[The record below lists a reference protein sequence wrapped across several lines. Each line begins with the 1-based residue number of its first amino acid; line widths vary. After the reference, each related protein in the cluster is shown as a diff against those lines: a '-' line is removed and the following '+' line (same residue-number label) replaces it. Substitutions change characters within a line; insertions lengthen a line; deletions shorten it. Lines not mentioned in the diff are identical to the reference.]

1 MKRPLPK
8 TVLAVLAGG
17 AALAVTG
24 IVTQTSAHETHT
36 APKSGL
42 RCSIVTHDLGDAVE
56 ISGKVSA
63 DRPVAGAYALSI
75 RQSNSAGQAMIDQS
89 GDFTVDAGRT
99 VTLGQAILGGTPS
112 GYHAELEL
120 TVEGQRLRCLGADS
134 EIDL

>member
-8 TVLAVLAGG
+8 AALAVLASG
-17 AALAVTG
+17 AALAATG
-24 IVTQTSAHETHT
+24 IISQSSAHETQDSP
-36 APKSGL
+36 AQGL

-75 RQSNSAGQAMIDQS
+75 RQSSVTGQSMIDQS
-89 GDFTVDAGRT
+89 GDFSVDAGRT
-99 VTLGQAILGGTPS
+99 VTLGQAVLGGAPS

-120 TVEGQRLRCLGADS
+120 TVDGQRLLCLGADS
-134 EIDL
+134 HIDL